1 MTRILLI
8 IFSFGIIFF
17 GMFGCK
23 SSHHAE
29 VDFTDG
35 SYSGTLDKSGKKNG
49 KGIYRWNN
57 GSIYDGEY
65 RNDLRHGHGRFMW
78 ANGESYTGDYRND
91 ERTGKG
97 IYLWPDGSRYEGDFL
112 SGMRHGRGIF
122 TSTSGVIYEG
132 EWFDDSQHG
141 AGTLTYPDGRI
152 VRGIWR
158 RGELVT
164 KPSALPPTSPKPKP
178 LNIPVSETDSL
189 TKEKEVSS
197 FPKQRT
203 DKSNQDKFPYAP
215 SSSSGPTI
223 DTTETPLTSED
234 PQPDSFSLALTEEQ
248 QDRQEIEPEI
258 QKDGE
263 TEELKI
269 PHTQIKPDWIGT
281 VREADDIFL
290 TELIDGL
297 DTVSYRKSGGV
308 FTGRMRIIN
317 EQGKAQG
324 EVNLLNGRLHGEE
337 IFFNQSGDVIESN
350 FWENGRQVVP

>member
-1 MTRILLI
+1 MTRIRLILFSCCI
-8 IFSFGIIFF
+8 IFWGL
-17 GMFGCK
+17 FGCK
-23 SSHHAE
+23 SSHHAK
-29 VDFTDG
+29 VDFADG
-35 SYSGTLDKSGKKNG
+35 SYTGTLDKSGKKNG

-65 RNDLRHGHGRFMW
+65 RNDLRHGKGRFMW
-78 ANGESYTGDYRND
+78 ANGESYIGDYRND

-122 TSTSGVIYEG
+122 TSTTGVIYEG
-132 EWFDDSQHG
+132 EWFDDLQHG

-152 VRGIWR
+152 INGIWR

-164 KPSALPPTSPKPKP
+164 QPSALPPTSPKPKP
-178 LNIPVSETDSL
+178 LSIPVPATASL
-189 TKEKEVSS
+189 TKEEKVSS
-197 FPKQRT
+197 FPKQKE
-203 DKSNQDKFPYAP
+203 DKATQDNFPYAP

-223 DTTETPLTSED
+223 DTPAPLTIVDS
-234 PQPDSFSLALTEEQ
+234 QPDSSLSTATEDQ
-248 QDRQEIEPEI
+248 QDRQPMELELQET
-258 QKDGE
+258 GE

-269 PHTQIKPDWIGT
+269 PYTQNKPDWIGT
-281 VREADDIFL
+281 VREAEDIFL

-297 DTVSYRKSGGV
+297 DTVSYRKSGEA
-308 FTGRMRIIN
+308 FTGRMRIVN

-337 IFFNQSGDVIESN
+337 IFFNGAGDVIESN
-350 FWENGRQVVP
+350 FWENGRQVGR